1 MLIRS
6 ASLALVAA
14 LLPGAPAEPPVEA
27 PAETPRV
34 QVRLDARLAE
44 LSLDYL
50 RSGQESLLDEMTA
63 TPAAAHLLTHARHW
77 NYEVPRDSA
86 RALLQSLVTPR
97 ETRMARA
104 EGARRTLAYFQGT
117 LSADSSWIAE
127 VRRALPPDANQAVT
141 LFLTFGY
148 DSGVACPGTASLNA
162 AHTTFHR
169 DLRELRYLAIH
180 ECQHAVFMTYQ
191 PPPAM
196 DSVHSAAQL
205 QALAEYA
212 LQLEGMATWAAWDCR
227 EKEGGLDGDEDYR
240 VLRDEAQIQRL
251 ERRFMEVHQALKA
264 SAANPGPADPA
275 TRALMMSLYDRDRV
289 FYRFGAY
296 AARRIE
302 RQRGRPAVTALVK
315 AGPQAFLDAYLACRA
330 K

>member
-6 ASLALVAA
+6 ASLAMAA
-14 LLPGAPAEPPVEA
+14 LLPGTS
-27 PAETPRV
+27 AETPGV

-44 LSLDYL
+44 LSMDYL
-50 RSGQESLLDEMTA
+50 ASGRESLLDGMAA
-63 TPAAAHLLTHARHW
+63 TPAATHLLRHARNW
-77 NYEVPRDSA
+77 QYEVPRDSS
-86 RALLQSLVTPR
+86 RALVQSLVSPR
-97 ETRMARA
+97 EARAARA
-104 EGARRTLAYFQGT
+104 EGARRVLAYFQGALRDDPT
-117 LSADSSWIAE
+117 WVAE
-127 VRRALPPDANQAVT
+127 VRRALPAEAAQPVS

-162 AHTTFHR
+162 AHPTFHKN
-169 DLRELRYLAIH
+169 LQELRYMAIH

-196 DSVHSAAQL
+196 ESVRSTAQL

-240 VLRDEAQIQRL
+240 VLRDEGQIQRL
-251 ERRFMEVHQALKA
+251 ERRFMDVHAALKA
-264 SAANPGPADPA
+264 RACDPGPANPSI
-275 TRALMMSLYDRDRV
+275 RALMMGLYDQDRT

-302 RQRGRPAVTALVK
+302 RQRGRAAVTALVK
-315 AGPQAFLDAYLACRA
+315 AGPQAFLATYLACLAEA